1 MPRLVLDEPI
11 IEEKKPHLVLDE
23 LANEKAGPHLVLD
36 QPSSRRETIPEATS
50 EELGAEPERQ
60 KFGKMSPLMKFLDV
74 AGRPGYAVKAAIS
87 EFQKQTP
94 KEMSPQEI
102 AAQYPEYAAKGLT
115 PPDEL
120 TQRPSE
126 RAGSAPAIVQAFWRG
141 LTGRER
147 KRFENLLENEG
158 ITMRFPGLGL
168 AGEIAT
174 DPLMYGGYS
183 AITKGIGAVAKGAS
197 KLAMK
202 VPAIEAGVT
211 KIGEVVEP
219 IRELIST
226 KSPIP
231 KLNEMIDKWLS
242 ERHWLKGKEI
252 QYAAQTRLA
261 VRSIARKSSTTPK
274 LVGQRIA
281 NIVELGNYPDELAKV
296 VPNII
301 PEERVLANT
310 LQSHL
315 SNMIVDEMKRG
326 VPISPLSSVRD
337 AKTAKLRKNLEVIR
351 TQYGTEL
358 ARTRAKLV
366 RELDVYGDAKL
377 VEQTAKLTGAKEKI
391 EDAAYRSHLDNV
403 KRVNGLID
411 DVDRQMR
418 TLEKL
423 KLKVAKG
430 GTQAI
435 SVEQEITK
443 VNTLVDKLQLA
454 EAGGLEGVKGA
465 RIPNKSLQGL
475 LNRRTLLEQ
484 NLRNLQEQAARPII
498 DIDKQL
504 SKLENQ
510 YWYLHSEMADRLQDI
525 PELAKGSLYMK
536 HIDDISK
543 LLSADIEVNLGAKG
557 TSLAKQIMAAEEKA
571 GKLPM
576 TQIGIPIGESRKLLK
591 TLTIERAK
599 REFGYFPR
607 ITTDEARQLL
617 LSMKIGRT
625 KLWTPEMM
633 NALKR
638 RTSDFTIEEFNS
650 FVNSF
655 GLTSLEGKTIQQFFM
670 TDPSYAMAVR
680 GTRGAKAVTSAGF
693 LEDVGKTFGVAAK
706 DAPSNYIQLPDHVIQ
721 LNPSLAGKVFP
732 EEVASEIGRAT
743 EYYMNPVYRPDIWGK
758 FAKHFDQ
765 VQNVWK
771 RWQLAVFPKY
781 HLRNMVGNVWNNYLA
796 DVDPQY
802 YIKAQ
807 ALQSY
812 RKYRHVPFAGDLA
825 RKKLRTLGIGL
836 DDAEKMI
843 LSAEKLGV
851 LESGWYAADIDLSIR
866 QALGKGGISGRG
878 MKVGRTIE
886 NNARLAHFLDRTVGR
901 GKSVEEA
908 ALSVKKYLFDYADL
922 THFERNAMKRI
933 MPFYTWTRKNIPL
946 QLESLWKTPEKF
958 APIAVPI
965 RNREPLDLLRLKY
978 TNPNLYNNLPIELQR
993 TIDTVTYVP
1002 LEGLL
1007 PAADLSKMGT
1017 PEDMAKT
1024 VWGLFSPFI
1033 KEPIEQLFNKDIY
1046 SGRQIQSSLSETQPF
1061 LGVEVPVRIRHLLST
1076 VAPSARI
1083 TRELDKVVTKRKNKI
1098 PLTAAEWAVASTLS
1112 TVYKT
1117 NLEDLRR
1124 RAISRIVGQLRELQ
1138 ISASQAKRNGRE
1150 EAFQMI
1156 KKTMKEVIDD
1166 MRGIK

>member
-1 MPRLVLDEPI
+1 
-11 IEEKKPHLVLDE
+11 
-23 LANEKAGPHLVLD
+23 
-36 QPSSRRETIPEATS
+36 
-50 EELGAEPERQ
+50 
-60 KFGKMSPLMKFLDV
+60 
-74 AGRPGYAVKAAIS
+74 
-87 EFQKQTP
+87 
-94 KEMSPQEI
+94 
-102 AAQYPEYAAKGLT
+102 
-115 PPDEL
+115 
-120 TQRPSE
+120 
-126 RAGSAPAIVQAFWRG
+126 
-141 LTGRER
+141 
-147 KRFENLLENEG
+147 
-158 ITMRFPGLGL
+158 
-168 AGEIAT
+168 
-174 DPLMYGGYS
+174 
-183 AITKGIGAVAKGAS
+183 
-197 KLAMK
+197 
-202 VPAIEAGVT
+202 
-211 KIGEVVEP
+211 
-219 IRELIST
+219 
-226 KSPIP
+226 
-231 KLNEMIDKWLS
+231 
-242 ERHWLKGKEI
+242 
-252 QYAAQTRLA
+252 
-261 VRSIARKSSTTPK
+261 
-274 LVGQRIA
+274 
-281 NIVELGNYPDELAKV
+281 
-296 VPNII
+296 
-301 PEERVLANT
+301 
-310 LQSHL
+310 
-315 SNMIVDEMKRG
+315 
-326 VPISPLSSVRD
+326 
-337 AKTAKLRKNLEVIR
+337 
-351 TQYGTEL
+351 
-358 ARTRAKLV
+358 
-366 RELDVYGDAKL
+366 VYGDKKL
-377 VEQTAKLTGAKEKI
+377 AEHVSKLEGAKEKI
-391 EDAAYRSHLDNV
+391 EDAAYRSNLDNV
-403 KRVNGLID
+403 KRLNGLID
-411 DVDRQMR
+411 DVDKQMR
-418 TLEKL
+418 TLEEL
-423 KLKVAKG
+423 RLKVAKG
-430 GTQAI
+430 GGRAL
-435 SVEQEITK
+435 SVEADIQKTQGLLDRMKLSEEGGYAAEPKFTGSK
-443 VNTLVDKLQLA
+443 VAIGEGKVEMINVSDTPSRARVVGISKEKWDIMATDIKTN
-454 EAGGLEGVKGA
+454 GVKVPIIIDKESGMVLDGHTRLTIA
-465 RIPNKSLQGL
+465 EDLGIKKVPVVYVDMSNMDKTDITALNKQLTEQYNPKLSQPTGVVVEKGIRPPNKSVQGL
-475 LNRRTLLEQ
+475 LNRKRLLEQ
-484 NLRNLQEQAARPII
+484 HLLDLQRQSAKPII

-655 GLTSLEGKTIQQFFM
+655 GLTSLEGKTINQFFM

-693 LEDVGKTFGVAAK
+693 LDDVGKTFGVAAK
-706 DAPSNYIQLPDHVIQ
+706 DAPSNYIQLPEHVIK
-721 LNPSLAGKVFP
+721 LNPSLVGKVFP

-781 HLRNMVGNVWNNYLA
+781 HLRNAVGNVWNVFLA
-796 DVDPQY
+796 DGDPQFY
-802 YIKAQ
+802 PKMGAIQ
-807 ALQSY
+807 AY
-812 RKYRHVPFAGDLA
+812 RKYRHVPNYGEVS
-825 RKKLRTLGIGL
+825 RKGLRTLGISV
-836 DDAEKMI
+836 DDAEKFIYDMER
-843 LSAEKLGV
+843 LNVVEG
-851 LESGWYAADIDLSIR
+851 GWYAADIDLSIR
-866 QALGKGGISGRG
+866 QTLGKGGISGRG

-886 NNARLAHFLDRTVGR
+886 NNARGALYLDGVVKR
-901 GKSVEEA
+901 GLSPEEA
-908 ALSVKKYLFDYADL
+908 ALRVKKYLFDYADL
-922 THFERNAMKRI
+922 THFERNVMKRI

-978 TNPNLYNNLPIELQR
+978 TNPNLYQRMPLELQR

-1007 PAADLSKMGT
+1007 PAADLSKIAR
-1017 PEDMAKT
+1017 PQEL
-1024 VWGLFSPFI
+1024 VWELLSPFI
-1033 KEPIEQLFNKDIY
+1033 KEPIEQITNVDVY
-1046 SGRQIQSSLSETQPF
+1046 SGHKIESSRGETQPF